1 MSEFPSD
8 GFDSSNTSNL
18 FYKKKLISD
27 IQPDDNLIQVIGTA
41 TKVNAAQEFVL
52 EDNGAIIA
60 VRNTPD
66 DAPKVNERS
75 FYRVFGAYTIDPV
88 GTHYLSA
95 EIIQPLTELNIDQYH
110 QAMNLMKKI
119 A

>member
-1 MSEFPSD
+1 MSDNQSD
-8 GFDSSNTSNL
+8 GFESSNASNL

-27 IQPDDNLIQVIGTA
+27 IQPDDNLIQVIGVAINVT
-41 TKVNAAQEFVL
+41 AAQEFSL
-52 EDNGAIIA
+52 EDKGAIIA

-66 DAPKVNERS
+66 DAPKVTEKS
-75 FYRVFGAYTIDPV
+75 LYRVFGSYTIDPV

-95 EIIQPLTELNIDQYH
+95 EIIQPVKELNMIQYH
-110 QAMNLMKKI
+110 QAMDLMKKI